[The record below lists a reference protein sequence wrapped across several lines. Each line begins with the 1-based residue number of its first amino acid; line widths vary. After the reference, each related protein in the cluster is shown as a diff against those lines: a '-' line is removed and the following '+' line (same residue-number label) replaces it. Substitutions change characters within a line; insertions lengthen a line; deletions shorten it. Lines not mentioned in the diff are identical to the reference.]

1 MEQQVTQPERA
12 QRSRVKGYKMVHP
25 NGLPNYYVGRPG
37 TFGNMFKIEDG
48 IIFIDAS
55 HRRAISDKEWRVV
68 GGGTNQMVQDLF
80 RAVVEDDF
88 REIFIDLFH
97 VQIDIKYWVKKWEEL
112 KVAELKGQNLYCYC
126 PLINDDGTRFPCHA
140 DVLLELANK

>member
-1 MEQQVTQPERA
+1 MEQQVKPERA

-37 TFGNMFKIEDG
+37 QFGNMFKIENN
-48 IIFIDAS
+48 IIYIDAT
-55 HRRAISDKEWRVV
+55 HRRQISDQEWKSI
-68 GGGTNQMVQDLF
+68 GYGTPQMVQDLF

-97 VQIDIKYWVKKWEEL
+97 VQIDIKYWVKKWGAL
-112 KVAELKGQNLYCYC
+112 KVSELKGQNLYCYC
-126 PLINDDGTRFPCHA
+126 PICNEDGTRFPCHA